1 MKEAFTTC
9 QTLFV
14 LLMTSRCLCLTRL
27 PCKFYA
33 DFSIILNNTADT
45 GTVMKTISSRTVRQ
59 CTLECLSWPKC
70 LSLNYNRGTMTCE
83 LLERRF
89 NESVPLLTERKGQV
103 YMTTD
108 DGKINNGPVC
118 QIKSPCENGAKCKDT
133 CDEKGYKCICAPLYY
148 GTHCDKLKQ
157 DCGDVRKSGETV
169 SGVYEIKPD
178 HNWKANVFCDF
189 VYGSQDW
196 IVFQR
201 RIDAS
206 VDFYRN
212 WASYKNG
219 FGDTNGNFWIGL
231 DTLHRLAAPGRGA
244 ILRIDMKHHNSP
256 TTQYYAEYSSFEV
269 GDEASGYKLLSRGYS
284 GNAGDSMAFHDG
296 MKFTTYD
303 RDNDKSR
310 ENCANNFKGA
320 WWYKSCQHASLN
332 GLFPTTSTTSPT
344 YMGWLGI
351 DGKHG
356 NVMFSEMKLK
366 YHRGTR

>member
-1 MKEAFTTC
+1 MKEAFTPC

-14 LLMTSRCLCLTRL
+14 LLMTSRCLCLLRL

-89 NESVPLLTERKGQV
+89 NESVALLTEREGQV

-108 DGKINNGPVC
+108 DGKINVSAVVVQTFKN
-118 QIKSPCENGAKCKDT
+118 
-133 CDEKGYKCICAPLYY
+133 
-148 GTHCDKLKQ
+148 
-157 DCGDVRKSGETV
+157 CGDVRKSGKTV

-212 WASYKNG
+212 WTSYKNG
-219 FGDTNGNFWIGL
+219 FGDTSGNFWIGL

-244 ILRIDMKHHNSP
+244 ILRVDMKHRNSP
-256 TTQYYAEYSSFEV
+256 TSQYYAEYSSFEV
-269 GDEASGYKLLSRGYS
+269 GDEASAYKLLSRGYS
-284 GNAGDSMAFHDG
+284 GNAEGKTVPCLEDLG
-296 MKFTTYD
+296 T
-303 RDNDKSR
+303 
-310 ENCANNFKGA
+310 FKTA
-320 WWYKSCQHASLN
+320 HASIAL
-332 GLFPTTSTTSPT
+332 LQREKT
-344 YMGWLGI
+344 YGVKADLVLRNLMSLERKYFFVIQRHLILG
-351 DGKHG
+351 K
-356 NVMFSEMKLK
+356 
-366 YHRGTR
+366 